1 MRANISVIIP
11 VYNHAATILRSV
23 QTLVSQT
30 VVPTEIIIV
39 DDGSTDNFESVAPG
53 LVSLTQAASIPLK
66 IIRQENKGA
75 AAARNRG
82 FKDSRGEY
90 VIFWDADTIA
100 KPQLLEKM
108 QAALEQNPDSS
119 YAYSQFKF
127 GWKTIR
133 SHAFDPEVL
142 QKTNF
147 IDTTSLIRR
156 ADFCGFD
163 KKLKRFQDWDLW
175 LSLLAQGKIG
185 VFIPEVLFTK
195 VTSGRQ
201 GMSSWVPRLAFVL
214 PWKSKRVQVHEVAKR
229 IVLEK
234 HGLV

>member
-23 QTLVSQT
+23 ETLVGQT
-30 VVPTEIIIV
+30 VAPTEIIIV
-39 DDGSTDNFESVAPG
+39 DDGSTDNLDSVASS
-53 LVSLTQAASIPLK
+53 LLSLTQAAAIPLK

-108 QAALEQNPDSS
+108 LAALQQNPGSS

-127 GWKTIR
+127 GWKTMR
-133 SHAFDPEVL
+133 SHPFDPEVL
-142 QKTNF
+142 KKINF
-147 IDTTSLIRR
+147 VDTTSLVRR

-163 KKLKRFQDWDLW
+163 EKLKRFQDWDLW
-175 LSLLAQGKIG
+175 LSLLAQGKMG

-201 GMSSWVPRLAFVL
+201 GMSSWVPRLMFKV
-214 PWKSKRVQVHEVAKR
+214 PWKNKRVQAHEAAKR